1 MSIGCNAEARMKT
14 EEGIRITTGSW
25 ERLGEDATRVRYAV
39 FVEEQKVPVEIEL
52 DASDP
57 QCVHAVAYAPDGAA
71 VGTGRLLPDA
81 HIGRMA
87 VLSECRGQGV
97 GSLILRRL
105 VECARQR
112 GDAEVVLSAQ
122 THAQAF
128 YAAHGFVPE
137 GDLYLDAGIEHVL
150 MRRRLD

>member
-1 MSIGCNAEARMKT
+1 MRMKV
-14 EEGIRITTGSW
+14 EDNARIRTGDW
-25 ERLGEDATRVRYAV
+25 VLLGEDATRVRYAV
-39 FVEEQKVPVEIEL
+39 FVEEQKVPVDIEL
-52 DASDP
+52 DAFDP
-57 QCVHAVAYAPDGAA
+57 QCVHAVAYAPDGTA

-87 VLSECRGQGV
+87 VLREFRGRGV

-105 VECARQR
+105 MACARQR

-122 THAQAF
+122 THARAF

-150 MRRRLD
+150 MRRRLA